1 MKEFDDD
8 TEIIYSTKP
17 VEPCWP
23 FWGLLETV
31 QKNATSPPTPFH
43 DRIIFS
49 SPTPD
54 IFGRFSLLARES
66 LGMLKHRDIAD
77 LRHAAGEINTGIA
90 DYINESIA
98 EETECRVQTLYRDGG
113 WELNYLPNAPW
124 QEEVEHAGYHLQR
137 TITEDEI
144 RDLLANWSSDW
155 DDQPSLPGQ
164 EDFDE
169 LTALKDCLGYEWFEK
184 SELIHFGLIEP
195 EEHEFFAVFALM
207 IICEAVHSNPRIKI
221 KHYWPEPTLS
231 QIKAIGSA
239 SINAVEAMAYAERL
253 QREQKIR
260 KSLALEQPEILKKE
274 LSRRTSEKA
283 VNAANIRHAANN
295 MARDWVCKEWKQH
308 RESYSGNKSD
318 FSRTYVTRVVNEFI
332 NSKGEP
338 LKVTE
343 KTIREVW
350 LSDTPSAGK

>member
-1 MKEFDDD
+1 
-8 TEIIYSTKP
+8 
-17 VEPCWP
+17 
-23 FWGLLETV
+23 
-31 QKNATSPPTPFH
+31 
-43 DRIIFS
+43 
-49 SPTPD
+49 
-54 IFGRFSLLARES
+54 
-66 LGMLKHRDIAD
+66 MLKHRDIAE
-77 LRHAAGEINTGIA
+77 LRFAAGEINKGTA
-90 DYINESIA
+90 DLINECIA
-98 EETECRVQTLYRDGG
+98 IETENYVQKLFLDGG
-113 WELNYLPNAPW
+113 WELDHLPADPL
-124 QEEVEHAGYHLQR
+124 EEEAAHAGYSYSHGV
-137 TITEDEI
+137 TEDEI
-144 RDLLANWSSDW
+144 RDLLANWERYSDE
-155 DDQPSLPGQ
+155 QIQLPSH

-169 LTALKDCLGYEWFEK
+169 LTALQDCLGYEWFDK
-184 SELIHFGLIEP
+184 SELIHFGLFEP

-207 IICEAVHSNPRIKI
+207 IICDAVHSNPRTKI
-221 KHYWPEPTLS
+221 NYVWPEPTVS

-253 QREQKIR
+253 KREQKIR

-295 MARDWVCKEWKQH
+295 MARIWVCKEWKQH
-308 RESYSGNKSD
+308 RESYSGNKSE

-350 LSDTPSAGK
+350 LSDAPSAGK